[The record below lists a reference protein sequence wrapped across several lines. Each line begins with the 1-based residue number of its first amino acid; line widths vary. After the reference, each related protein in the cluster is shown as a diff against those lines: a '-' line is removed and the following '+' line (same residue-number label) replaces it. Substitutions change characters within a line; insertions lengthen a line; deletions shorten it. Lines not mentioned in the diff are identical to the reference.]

1 MVIVHNI
8 IIRGLNSIYVQA
20 PHVKPGDYA
29 DFIGY
34 CLCFCGV
41 LHSHHHGEESIV
53 FPGIEEGSG
62 VEGIMDVNRVQHGAF
77 FTIHRTR
84 QTKSLTS
91 VF

>member
-8 IIRGLNSIYVQA
+8 IIRGLNSIYIQA

-34 CLCFCGV
+34 CLCLSAV
-41 LHSHHHGEESIV
+41 LHSHHHGEESII

-62 VEGIMDVNRVQHGAF
+62 VKGIMDVNLVQHGSF
-77 FTIHRTR
+77 LLLPRTH
-84 QTKSLTS
+84 
-91 VF
+91 

>member
-34 CLCFCGV
+34 CLCFSGV
-41 LHSHHHGEESIV
+41 CIHIIMGSRALSFLELRKVLEWKGLWMSIV
-53 FPGIEEGSG
+53 SNMVRFKKYIK
-62 VEGIMDVNRVQHGAF
+62 RA
-77 FTIHRTR
+77 RR
-84 QTKSLTS
+84 KA
-91 VF
+91 